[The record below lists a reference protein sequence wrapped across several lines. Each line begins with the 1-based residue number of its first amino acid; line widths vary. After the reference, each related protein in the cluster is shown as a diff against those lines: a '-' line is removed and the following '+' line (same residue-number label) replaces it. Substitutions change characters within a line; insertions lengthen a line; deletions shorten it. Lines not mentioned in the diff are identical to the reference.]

1 MNINN
6 RQKNSGFTLIELMV
20 ATSIFVVIMLTS
32 MSSLF
37 ILLNAGKN
45 SRALRSAMDNVN
57 FAMESMTRSI
67 RMGTS
72 YYCADTSSNH
82 HYTKTDSEPYTNDCP
97 TGFSTFDEEDIL
109 FMPQTPPNPG
119 YPFVE
124 YRRVLRAD
132 NTYSLQRC
140 SGSDSGGS
148 CVDIV
153 SPDIDIQ
160 ELNFFVKGAMNTLA
174 DKGKQAS
181 IYIIIK
187 GTITTKDGPVSFAI
201 QTMASR
207 RNF

>member
-1 MNINN
+1 MKINN

-20 ATSIFVVIMLTS
+20 ATSIFIVVMLTS

-72 YYCADTSSNH
+72 YYCADTSYSH
-82 HYTKTDSEPYTNDCP
+82 HYTSTSSDFFSSVCP
-97 TGFSTFDEEDIL
+97 TGFHTGDEENIV
-109 FMPQTPPNPG
+109 FMPQTPPSPG

-124 YRRVLRAD
+124 YRRVLRGD
-132 NTYSLQRC
+132 NTHTLQRC
-140 SGSDSGGS
+140 SGSNSGGS

-153 SPDIDIQ
+153 SSDIDIQ
-160 ELNFFVKGAMNTLA
+160 ELNFFVKGSSPA
-174 DKGKQAS
+174 DKLQAS

-187 GTITTKDGPVSFAI
+187 GTITTKDGPISFAI
-201 QTMASR
+201 QTMASQ